1 MGLFTGAAPPDVTK
15 TQTTASTTPDYYTN
29 YLSKLSQAG
38 QSYMGGFDPKT
49 GAYTPPNQADLI
61 TAGSPYVAPL
71 TQLQKDV
78 FKATPET
85 LTRYQT
91 PLNEALAAGQA
102 GADVS
107 QDDISKFYNPY
118 ENAVVGGLGTQSAT
132 NVQRNL
138 MPQLKAGFVGT
149 GGLGGQRYAN
159 ATGQVLGDVN
169 TGLLQEQNKTRMAGY
184 NTALDAAMKE
194 AQLQNQ
200 ASSALTGVGSAEQ
213 QAATTGLKTGADL
226 GALEQAYTQSQINAP
241 LTMSS
246 NVAQLLKGYTVPT
259 AQTQT
264 YKGPSDVYQPSPLS
278 QIASLGTL
286 LASGFNS
293 SSGWGSKLLDKIGSG
308 VTSGNI
314 DLGGGLKINADGS
327 ISGGSTNTDSGL
339 SNNDLYAQN
348 LGYTNYQEYLDQ
360 GGDILGNP

>member
-15 TQTTASTTPDYYTN
+15 TQTTASTTPDYYTD
-29 YLSKLSQAG
+29 YLTKLSQAG
-38 QSYMGGFDPKT
+38 QSYMGAFDPKT

-61 TAGSPYVAPL
+61 TAGSPYVAGL
-71 TQLQKDV
+71 TQEQKDV
-78 FKATPET
+78 FSGAPKQ
-85 LTRYQT
+85 LQRYQD
-91 PLNEALAAGQA
+91 PLNQALTAGKS
-102 GADVS
+102 GMDVS
-107 QDDISKFYNPY
+107 QADISKFYNPY

-149 GGLGGQRYAN
+149 GGLGSTRYAN
-159 ATGQVLGDVN
+159 ALGQTMGDVN

-194 AQLQNQ
+194 AQLSNQ
-200 ASSALTGVGSAEQ
+200 ASAALTGLGSAEQ

-226 GALEQAYTQSQINAP
+226 GALEQAFTQSQINAP

-259 AQTQT
+259 TQEQV
-264 YKGPSDVYQPSPLS
+264 YKGPGDTYQPSPLS

-293 SSGWGSKLLDKIGSG
+293 GSGWGNKLLKGLGTFGS
-308 VTSGNI
+308 TA
-314 DLGGGLKINADGS
+314 NADQAINEYFKATGNS
-327 ISGGSTNTDSGL
+327 PFDVGDTGTVD
-339 SNNDLYAQN
+339 
-348 LGYTNYQEYLDQ
+348 YTEELPAWLQEYYAN
-360 GGDILGNP
+360 NPD

>member
-38 QSYMGGFDPKT
+38 QSYMGAFDPKT
-49 GAYTPPNQADLI
+49 GAYTPPKQEDLI
-61 TAGSPYVAPL
+61 YAGSPYVAGL
-71 TQLQKDV
+71 TQEQKDV
-78 FKATPET
+78 FSGAPKQLE
-85 LTRYQT
+85 RYQD
-91 PLNEALAAGQA
+91 PLDSALTAGEAGSE
-102 GADVS
+102 VS
-107 QDDISKFYNPY
+107 QADISKFYNPY
-118 ENAVVGGLGTQSAT
+118 ENAVVGGLGAQSAT

-138 MPQLKAGFVGT
+138 MPQLQAGFVGS
-149 GGLGGQRYAN
+149 GALGSSRYAN
-159 ATGQVLGDVN
+159 ALGQTMGDVN
-169 TGLLQEQNKTRMAGY
+169 TNLLQEQNKTRMAGY

-200 ASSALTGVGSAEQ
+200 SSAALTGLGQAES
-213 QAATTGLKTGADL
+213 QAATSGLKTGAEL

-259 AQTQT
+259 GQTQT
-264 YKGPSDVYQPSPLS
+264 YKGPGDVYQPSPLS

-293 SSGWGSKLLDKIGSG
+293 GSGWGNQLLKGLGVTGSSANADQVINDYFKQTGKSIFDYGSG
-308 VTSGNI
+308 DDTDI
-314 DLGGGLKINADGS
+314 TDFL
-327 ISGGSTNTDSGL
+327 ST
-339 SNNDLYAQN
+339 
-348 LGYTNYQEYLDQ
+348 YTPP
-360 GGDILGNP
+360 NP

>member
-1 MGLFTGAAPPDVTK
+1 MSIFTGAAPPDVTK
-15 TQTTASTTPDYYTN
+15 TQTTTSTTPDYYTD

-38 QSYMGGFDPKT
+38 QSYMGGFDPTT
-49 GAYTPPNQADLI
+49 GAYTPPKQADLI

-71 TQLQKDV
+71 TQEQKDV
-78 FKATPET
+78 FSYAPTA
-85 LTRYQT
+85 LMRYQD
-91 PLNEALAAGQA
+91 PLNSALTAGEAGS
-102 GADVS
+102 DVS
-107 QDDISKFYNPY
+107 QGDISKFYNPY
-118 ENAVVGGLGTQSAT
+118 ENAVVGGLGAQSAT

-149 GGLGGQRYAN
+149 GGLGSSRYAN

-200 ASSALTGVGSAEQ
+200 SSVALTGLGQAEQ
-213 QAATTGLKTGADL
+213 QAATTGLKTGADI

-264 YKGPSDVYQPSPLS
+264 YKGPGDSYQPSPLS

-286 LASGFNS
+286 LASGFNTGGT
-293 SSGWGSKLLDKIGSG
+293 GWGNLI
-308 VTSGNI
+308 
-314 DLGGGLKINADGS
+314 LKNL
-327 ISGGSTNTDSGL
+327 GSTPDLSTTGYGSNTPI
-339 SNNDLYAQN
+339 SNLF
-348 LGYTNYQEYLDQ
+348 
-360 GGDILGNP
+360 GGDPLNRTAVDENEFGVPNTED

>member
-15 TQTTASTTPDYYTN
+15 TQTTASTTPDYYTD
-29 YLSKLSQAG
+29 YLTKLSQAG
-38 QSYMGGFDPKT
+38 QSYMGSFDPTTK
-49 GAYTPPNQADLI
+49 AYTPPNQADLI
-61 TAGSPYVAPL
+61 TAGSPYVAGL
-71 TQLQKDV
+71 TQEQKDV
-78 FKATPET
+78 FSGAPKQ
-85 LTRYQT
+85 LQRYQD
-91 PLNEALAAGQA
+91 PLNQALTAGKS
-102 GADVS
+102 GMDVS
-107 QDDISKFYNPY
+107 QADISKFYNPY

-149 GGLGGQRYAN
+149 GGLGSTRYAN
-159 ATGQVLGDVN
+159 ALGQTMGDVN

-194 AQLQNQ
+194 AQLSNQ
-200 ASSALTGVGSAEQ
+200 ASAALTGLGSAEQ

-226 GALEQAYTQSQINAP
+226 GALEQAFTQSKINAP

-259 AQTQT
+259 NQTQT
-264 YKGPSDVYQPSPLS
+264 YKGPGDVYQPSPLS

-293 SSGWGSKLLDKIGSG
+293 DKGFGNRLLRGLG
-308 VTSGNI
+308 V
-314 DLGGGLKINADGS
+314 A
-327 ISGGSTNTDSGL
+327 GSTSDADKVINEYFKSTGNSPFDVGDTGTIEYTDEL
-339 SNNDLYAQN
+339 PAWL
-348 LGYTNYQEYLDQ
+348 QEYYAN
-360 GGDILGNP
+360 NPD

>member
-15 TQTTASTTPDYYTN
+15 TQTTTSTTPDYYTD

-38 QSYMGGFDPKT
+38 QSYMGAFDPKT

-61 TAGSPYVAPL
+61 TAGSPYVAGL
-71 TQLQKDV
+71 TQEQKDV
-78 FKATPET
+78 FSSAPTT
-85 LTRYQT
+85 LARYQT
-91 PLNEALAAGQA
+91 PLNDALTAGQA
-102 GADVS
+102 GSSVDQS
-107 QDDISKFYNPY
+107 DISKFYNPY
-118 ENAVVGGLGTQSAT
+118 ENAVVGGLGAQSAT

-138 MPQLKAGFVGT
+138 MPQLKAGFVGS
-149 GGLGGQRYAN
+149 GALGSSRYAN
-159 ATGQVLGDVN
+159 ALGQTMGDVN

-200 ASSALTGVGSAEQ
+200 SSAALTGLGSAEQ
-213 QAATTGLKTGADL
+213 QAATTGLKTGAEL

-259 AQTQT
+259 EQTQT
-264 YKGPSDVYQPSPLS
+264 YKGPGDVYQPSPLS

-293 SSGWGSKLLDKIGSG
+293 GSGWGNQLLKGLGVTGSSANADQVINDYFKQTGKSIFDYGSG
-308 VTSGNI
+308 DDTDI
-314 DLGGGLKINADGS
+314 TDFL
-327 ISGGSTNTDSGL
+327 ST
-339 SNNDLYAQN
+339 
-348 LGYTNYQEYLDQ
+348 YTPP
-360 GGDILGNP
+360 NP